1 MFNLTSPERQARID
15 AWNSKF
21 DALRADLDE
30 IHYHGSGT
38 DEEEQPILDE
48 MDELLD
54 SEDRLDSLVRRNQ
67 LFWRDWNNVPRR
79 RRILLIWLVLSLAG
93 MLGTAF
99 SRGHL
104 AAEIFG
110 TCFVAF
116 IVWVIVVLDHKVKQ
130 S

>member
-1 MFNLTSPERQARID
+1 MFNLFSPERQARID
-15 AWNSKF
+15 AWNRKY

-30 IHYHGSGT
+30 LQYHGPPT
-38 DEEEQPILDE
+38 DEEEQPIFDE

-54 SEDRLDSLVRRNQ
+54 SEDWLDSLVRKYQ
-67 LFWRDWNNVPRR
+67 LFWRDWGNVPRR
-79 RRILLIWLVLSLAG
+79 RRFLLIWLILSLAG

-104 AAEIFG
+104 AAQIFG

-116 IVWVIVVLDHKVKQ
+116 IVWVIIVLDHKVKQ